1 MRIGVPAEIKNREYR
16 VAMTPAGVHHLT
28 SAGHQVLVQA
38 GAGAGSLIADEDYA
52 GAGAMLVSEAE
63 KVWGDAELVV
73 KVKEPVASE
82 YGYLRDD
89 LTLFT
94 YLHLAADRP
103 LTQALLDS
111 GCTAIAYET
120 VQLADRS
127 LPLLAPMSEIAGR
140 LAPQVGAYH
149 LMAGAGGRGVLL
161 GGVPGVA
168 GAQVVVLGGGVSGR
182 HAAEIALGMRA
193 HVTVLD
199 VAPAVLRHV
208 DEQFDGTVTTVAST
222 AHAIAEHVTQ
232 ADLVVGA
239 VLIPGAK
246 APHLVDNDL
255 VSRMRPGAVLVDIA
269 VDQGGC
275 FADTHPTTHDNPTY
289 RVHDTVFYCVANMP
303 GAVPR
308 TSTFALTNATL
319 RYAAAIAGAGWRDAL
334 RADPALAAGLQTHA
348 GTLTNAPVGAAH
360 GMAAVAPEK
369 VLAA

>member
-1 MRIGVPAEIKNREYR
+1 MRIGVPTEIKNREGR

-28 SAGHQVLVQA
+28 QAGHRVMVQA
-38 GAGAGSLIADEDYA
+38 GAGAGSHISDADYSEA
-52 GAGAMLVSEAE
+52 GALVVAEAE

-73 KVKEPVASE
+73 KVKEPIAAE
-82 YGYLRDD
+82 YRYLRND
-89 LTLFT
+89 LVLFT
-94 YLHLAADRP
+94 YLHLAADRR
-103 LTQALLDS
+103 LTEVLLESS
-111 GCTAIAYET
+111 GTAIAYET
-120 VQLADRS
+120 VQLPDRS

-149 LMAGAGGRGVLL
+149 LMARSGGRGVLL

-199 VAPAVLRHV
+199 ISPTALRHL
-208 DEQFDGTVTTVAST
+208 DEQFDGAVTTVAST
-222 AHAIAEHVTQ
+222 AHAVAEQVTQ
-232 ADLVVGA
+232 ADLVIGA
-239 VLIPGAK
+239 VLIPGGR
-246 APHLVDNDL
+246 APHLVGNDL

-275 FADTHPTTHDNPTY
+275 FEDTHPTTHDDPTF

-319 RYAAAIAGAGWRDAL
+319 PYVAAVADAGWRRAL
-334 RADPALAAGLQTHA
+334 TADPALAAGLQCHA
-348 GTLTNAPVGAAH
+348 GTLTNPAVGAAH
-360 GMAAVAPEK
+360 SITAVPVAS
-369 VLAA
+369 VLG